1 MIKDFSK
8 VYVSG
13 AGIPEYI
20 NRLGEGTIGLE
31 LGVWTGENF
40 SYILQQCP
48 GIKTLHG
55 IDQYKPYED
64 WNRPITQEMID
75 DVKLQ
80 AFSNI
85 KASGHEDKV
94 IFHEVSAKEGLDLI
108 PDGSL
113 DWIFVDGDHSYE
125 HAKHDISAYYSKVRS
140 GGLFSGHDFSL
151 PGVTKAVKE
160 FREENNIKEQIMFT
174 NNDVWLWY
182 KN

>member
-20 NRLGEGTIGLE
+20 NKLGEGTIGLE

-40 SYILQQCP
+40 AYILQQCP
-48 GIKTLHG
+48 GIKTLYG
-55 IDQYKPYED
+55 IDQYKPYQD

-75 DVKLQ
+75 DVKRQ
-80 AFSNI
+80 ALENI
-85 KASGHEDKV
+85 EASGHKDKV
-94 IFHEVSAKEGLDLI
+94 ILHEVSAVEGLSLI

-125 HAKHDISAYYSKVRS
+125 GTLSDCEKYYPFLKK
-140 GGLFSGHDFSL
+140 GGFFCGHDYSSIE
-151 PGVTKAVKE
+151 AVHQAVSD
-160 FREENNIKEQIMFT
+160 FRAKNNITAPINLSKNSTFF
-174 NNDVWLWY
+174 WY
-182 KN
+182 K